1 MLRDLIEQERCVPR
15 GGRPQ
20 GGCTAPGVEP
30 RSAAGRWTRPMG
42 TLSRCKL
49 TPQRKS
55 RRVLPPAGDGIK

>member
-15 GGRPQ
+15 EGAAAGRI
-20 GGCTAPGVEP
+20 TALGVEP
-30 RSAAGRWTRPMG
+30 RSAAGLWTRPMG